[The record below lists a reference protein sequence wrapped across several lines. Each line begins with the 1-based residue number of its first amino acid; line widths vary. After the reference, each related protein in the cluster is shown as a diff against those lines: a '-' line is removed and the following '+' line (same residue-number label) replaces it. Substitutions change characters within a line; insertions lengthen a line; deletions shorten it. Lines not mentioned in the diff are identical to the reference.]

1 MQMTVQQLRRQAGN
15 YNRGDNMGNGLF
27 DYIHENSTNQQH
39 EQEKPIKEDIP
50 TPEQARTASTGE
62 LRQAALRIIENYH
75 INQEIVAGCKA
86 QILKDI
92 ENKEN
97 PYRMLYAAVE
107 AISRLTGDGDNF
119 FLQVEKKIADVYGLK
134 GVKHD

>member
-1 MQMTVQQLRRQAGN
+1 MQDIQMIALQSKKPKEQ
-15 YNRGDNMGNGLF
+15 YKRGDNMGNGLF
-27 DYIHENSTNQQH
+27 DYIRESSSNPKQG
-39 EQEKPIKEDIP
+39 QEKQKTIETEI
-50 TPEQARTASTGE
+50 ASTEE
-62 LRQAALRIIENYH
+62 LRQSALKIIENYR
-75 INQEIVAGCKA
+75 INQEIVTGCKA